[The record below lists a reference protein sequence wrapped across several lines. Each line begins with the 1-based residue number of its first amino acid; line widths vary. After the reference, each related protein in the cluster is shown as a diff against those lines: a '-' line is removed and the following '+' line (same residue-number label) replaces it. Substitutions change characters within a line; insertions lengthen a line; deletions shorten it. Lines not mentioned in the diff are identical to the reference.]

1 MIYNKYKI
9 VDDGA
14 ISVLAKSYNILDYQL
29 KLASLLKCVYPSGN
43 FELFSKYELHKVLND
58 TILQN
63 YNGEGVLKYK
73 LSKTFMN
80 KKNLI
85 AAFEIKV
92 NNSRVDFL
100 TINGCTSSYEIKS
113 ELDNLSKLCKQMTDY
128 LLAFE
133 YNYLVIDERHFERAN
148 DLISEKF
155 GVWCY
160 KKGKFKKMRKAIL
173 NDKIDPEVQLNLLTK
188 KELLSSFPEHGGDLK
203 KILNSLDSNSI
214 NRQFKVTLKDRYR
227 SRWDFLVANEAQ
239 IFPIDIQFF
248 FNTQIQ
254 PMDIYYH

>member
-9 VDDGA
+9 VNEA
-14 ISVLAKSYNILDYQL
+14 VISVLAKNYNILDYPL
-29 KLASLLKCVYPSGN
+29 KLASLLKCVYPAEN
-43 FELFSKYELHKVLND
+43 FELFSKYELHKVLNA
-58 TILQN
+58 TLLQN
-63 YNGEGVLKYK
+63 YKGEEVLKYM

-80 KKNLI
+80 KRNLI

-100 TINGCTSSYEIKS
+100 TINGSTTSYEIKS
-113 ELDNLSKLCKQMTDY
+113 ELDNLSKLSKQMMDY

-133 YNYLVIDERHFERAN
+133 YNYLVIDARHFERAN

-155 GVWCY
+155 GLWCY
-160 KKGKFKKMRKAIL
+160 KEGKFKKMRKAIL
-173 NDKIDPEVQLNLLTK
+173 NDKIEPEVQLNLLTK
-188 KELLSSFPEHGGDLK
+188 KELFNSFPECGGVLK

-214 NRQFKVTLKDRYR
+214 NRQFKVALKDRYR
-227 SRWDFLVANEAQ
+227 RRWDFLVANEEQ

-248 FNTQIQ
+248 FNTQIE
-254 PMDIYYH
+254 PSDIYYH